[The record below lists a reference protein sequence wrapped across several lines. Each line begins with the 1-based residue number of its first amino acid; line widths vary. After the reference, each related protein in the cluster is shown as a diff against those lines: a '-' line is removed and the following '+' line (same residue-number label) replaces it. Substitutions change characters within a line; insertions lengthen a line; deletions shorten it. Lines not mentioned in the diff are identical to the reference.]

1 MSTSAQLDV
10 VNNDHIH
17 NSVYN
22 NIENTENHHIDNP
35 IDNGLEDNSAGIQY
49 MDSQDLQILQQV
61 WQHLQSQNKF
71 QDKLVFDSHL
81 DFLYALNLEARSGEE
96 GSLFTALQSYI
107 DAHIENYK
115 FLNISVVYDLCAL
128 LKRTE
133 DPDFTETSL
142 ASVCCVSGKCSNEN
156 IIISDRNIS
165 IMLARSFAPFAQ
177 AYWLLKHGWI
187 KHARD
192 ANFDSASMITAAP
205 DEDNKVPCEILSRA
219 LLCVLHSLIVT
230 DQNTTHDCK

>member
-1 MSTSAQLDV
+1 MSIDAQLDIV
-10 VNNDHIH
+10 INNHADTSTHDTIDSIDKNHLVDHI
-17 NSVYN
+17 N
-22 NIENTENHHIDNP
+22 DN
-35 IDNGLEDNSAGIQY
+35 LDNSTGVQY
-49 MDSQDLQILQQV
+49 MDSKDLQILQEV
-61 WQHLQSQNKF
+61 WQHIQNSDKL

-142 ASVCCVSGKCSNEN
+142 ASVCCVSGNCSNEN

-165 IMLARSFAPFAQ
+165 IMLARSFAPFAH

-187 KHARD
+187 KSTRD
-192 ANFDSASMITAAP
+192 ASFDSSSMMTVVEP

-219 LLCVLHSLIVT
+219 LICVLHSLIVT
-230 DQNTTHDCK
+230 DQNSTHDCK

>member
-96 GSLFTALQSYI
+96 GSLLPHFN
-107 DAHIENYK
+107 HI
-115 FLNISVVYDLCAL
+115 L
-128 LKRTE
+128 T
-133 DPDFTETSL
+133 PTS
-142 ASVCCVSGKCSNEN
+142 KTT
-156 IIISDRNIS
+156 
-165 IMLARSFAPFAQ
+165 SF
-177 AYWLLKHGWI
+177 
-187 KHARD
+187 
-192 ANFDSASMITAAP
+192 
-205 DEDNKVPCEILSRA
+205 
-219 LLCVLHSLIVT
+219 
-230 DQNTTHDCK
+230 